1 MSTSKRPSQKICI
14 TCEYWGGARNAST
27 FRDSVEYGSDL
38 DKGVCVGGG
47 GGYNRLPVRPMGTCS
62 KWEKWGVLK

>member
-14 TCEYWGGARNAST
+14 TCEHWGGTRKAST
-27 FRDSVEYGSDL
+27 SRDSVEYGSDL
-38 DKGVCVGGG
+38 DKGECVGGG
-47 GGYNRLPVRPMGTCS
+47 GGYNRMQVRPVGTCS